1 MSDHT
6 ALGAL
11 LAVATSA
18 AQAYI
23 GNRDWL
29 VGKKPPPASPISVRP
44 KFSTHV
50 ASAPFTVID
59 GALATHL
66 ESLGQDISG
75 ALWSAETLLKEPML
89 IAETHMDY
97 YRAGA
102 RVAITASYQASV
114 PGLIKHL
121 AMTEDEAMDLLRN
134 SVELAF
140 KAREEYEA
148 EFPDVQLFVAGS
160 VGPYGAFLAD
170 GSEYRGDYVVGKE
183 AMKQFHRGR
192 IEALVQA
199 GVDVLACET
208 MPTKGEVEAIL
219 ELLTTEFPH
228 TEAWFT
234 FTLRDGKHM
243 SDGTPLLEIAKTF
256 QGVGQVVAVGVNCVA
271 DDVVG
276 QAIGELVKGL
286 TGATVIVYP
295 NSGETWNAKA
305 RDWEGQRTEGASLA
319 EKTVGWYK
327 AGAKMI
333 GGCCRTTPEDIKT
346 MSTALGRYVA
356 DSRGQGSES
365 GEAREGQLAGET

>member
-1 MSDHT
+1 MSEHT
-6 ALGAL
+6 VLGEL
-11 LAVATSA
+11 LNMATLA
-18 AQAYI
+18 AKAYI
-23 GNRDWL
+23 GNRDFL
-29 VGKKPPPASPISVRP
+29 ISKMPQAAKTRPPRP

-50 ASAPFTVID
+50 ATTPFSVID

-97 YRAGA
+97 YRSGA
-102 RVAITASYQASV
+102 NVAITASYQASV
-114 PGLIKHL
+114 PGLVKHL
-121 AMTEDEAMDLLRN
+121 AMSEDEAMDLVRN
-134 SVELAF
+134 SVELAS
-140 KAREEYEA
+140 KARDEYEA
-148 EFPDVQLFVAGS
+148 ECPGVQLFIAGS

-183 AMKQFHRGR
+183 EMKDFHRGR

-208 MPTKGEVEAIL
+208 MPTKGEVEALL

-234 FTLRDGKHM
+234 FTLRDGKHI
-243 SDGTPLLEIAKTF
+243 SDGTPLQEIAKMF
-256 QGVGQVVAVGVNCVA
+256 EGEGQVVAVGVNCVA
-271 DDVVG
+271 DDFVG
-276 QAIGELVKGL
+276 EAIGELMKGL

-305 RDWEGQRTEGASLA
+305 RSWGGQRTDGASLA
-319 EKTVGWYK
+319 EKTVKWHK

-346 MSTALGRYVA
+346 MSAALEKYVTDA
-356 DSRGQGSES
+356 GGQGNAS
-365 GEAREGQLAGET
+365 GEARG